1 MPNSLDTDGGKA
13 AVAFGIKKNGYSFY
27 HSNGSWSNHGIRDVK
42 KKIFHTQD
50 REDIFSLLFRS
61 GNRGKLMPTT
71 EAAIFLIAEFIFAE
85 FMKVLII
92 VAFRAFYVYKYSA

>member
-61 GNRGKLMPTT
+61 GNPGQIDAHNRGSD
-71 EAAIFLIAEFIFAE
+71 IFDCRIYLC
-85 FMKVLII
+85 
-92 VAFRAFYVYKYSA
+92 